1 MESHDEQWLM
11 FKNIAFGNSS
21 GEYNIRD
28 LSTALDRMKLAG
40 AFFFTLPGPKMMW
53 QFGELGYGY
62 GNAGEQCLNEASYC
76 PSIAPGRT
84 AVKPIRWDYRE
95 ESERYPLYE
104 TWANIIALRKAS
116 AAFTSPESFTH
127 QLQTSIKFIRLLW

>member
-1 MESHDEQWLM
+1 
-11 FKNIAFGNSS
+11 
-21 GEYNIRD
+21 
-28 LSTALDRMKLAG
+28 
-40 AFFFTLPGPKMMW
+40 MW

-95 ESERYPLYE
+95 EPERYALYE

-116 AAFTSPESFTH
+116 AAFTSP
-127 QLQTSIKFIRLLW
+127 KALLINSKPLLNLFDSVMVMKK